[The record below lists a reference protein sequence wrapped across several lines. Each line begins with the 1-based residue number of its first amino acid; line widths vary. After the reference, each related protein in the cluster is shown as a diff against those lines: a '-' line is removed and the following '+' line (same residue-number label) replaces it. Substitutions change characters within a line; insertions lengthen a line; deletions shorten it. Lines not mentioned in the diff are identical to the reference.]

1 MAIKFLSAIDHGAYQ
16 LPTADGSNGQVLT
29 TDGNGNVTFQ
39 SVAASANYYLSGASF
54 NTSNGVL
61 TLTVTGATDQTVDL
75 DGRYALSNHVHNY
88 DNYGS
93 WNLKTNGV
101 QRTTVQS
108 GGDLNL
114 VAGSNVSLSYSAG
127 GTVTISSTD
136 TNTDTND
143 IDYINA
149 ASFNTGNGILS
160 LTGVGN
166 AGASVDL
173 DGRYLPLSGGNMSG
187 LITFQTASTNNG
199 FYWNVNSDQAGI
211 NFKNTGDGD
220 TNSYLNFF
228 TKDNGNEY
236 FKFSHRHYQT
246 GGKDYMDIK
255 DGSARFNGDI
265 RVNATQNGDFD
276 EGTNY
281 LSGGDLVWHTGDF
294 SSTNV
299 SNWNTAYSWGNHASA
314 GYITD
319 GNTGWNNTYGFITAS
334 STDTLTNKSGN
345 ISQWT
350 NDAGYS
356 TTSGTVTNVTVGTG
370 LDVSN
375 GTTTPN
381 ITLDLSEFADMT
393 AAVDTGVDELILL
406 DNGAE
411 RRKRFAEI
419 FGSAAYQNTSAFD
432 SAGSAANALTNA
444 INHTDDRI
452 DNEVLPTFSG
462 YLTTSGK
469 AADSNLLDGIDSSA
483 FLRSNTNDTF
493 TGALTIDGYIKGN
506 GQQLILSAGESHS
519 YATGQTAEYIYLNA
533 EQGLEINSET
543 GNWNGGWAARKTAYL
558 RGDQLTLDGETLSK
572 TNIQNFKTAYG
583 WGNHASAGYLTSI
596 PSSYATDAE
605 VSAAVD
611 VVDTRITEEVLPA
624 IDNAQQTA
632 DAALPKTGGTL
643 TGTLTIS
650 SSGDGHLILKQT
662 DAGSVAGTKEGGW
675 NYMQFYDGQNDR
687 QGYFGIDS
695 SGHFLFNPEVS
706 GAEVRMNRT
715 LRVTGSTIAT
725 GTVTAS
731 GGNSNN
737 WNTAYDWGDHGA
749 AGYTTTTYVDNAI
762 SDLIDAAPGA
772 LDTLNELAAALGD
785 DPNFAT
791 TMTNALAGKL
801 ATTHDMT
808 LTLNGDVSG
817 TATFTN
823 MGNATLT
830 VAIADDSHNHTIANV
845 DGLQTALNGKLSTTG
860 KAADSNLLDGLDL
873 HTGRNNQA
881 NKVVRTDGN
890 GYIQAGWINTTSG
903 AAGTINKIY
912 CSQDDYVRYLSPQ
925 NFRTQVTDSHY
936 DAAGSAAAVND
947 RIDTEV
953 FDAIATVDGNIPT
966 NNNQLTNGAGYITG
980 VPSSFTTST
989 INIGA
994 KVTLTESSDRADLLY
1009 INSSTSSWGG
1019 LQIGNTSN
1027 EFIFSLMGDGTTGGI
1042 YDDQNSDWLI
1052 QWTENA
1058 GVRLYHNAGQKL
1070 TTTST
1075 GITISGEI
1083 VTTGGNSTNWNTA
1096 YGWGNH
1102 ASAGYLTSETY
1113 TAHENTSNLSGAYG
1127 GNNNGIVIEDLTVDA
1142 NGHVTG
1148 VGTRDLDGR
1157 FDAAGSAATAQA
1169 NAIAH
1174 ADDRIENEIL
1184 PAIPTNNNQLI
1195 NGAGYVTSS
1204 GNTVIGTDS
1213 DINTSGYTIIDNLYM
1228 TDGVITS
1235 HGGRSLTNIH
1245 IEDTRAAEKSP
1256 NDYLN
1261 KALSLDFTDEFA
1273 SLGSWYSGI
1282 TLKGW
1287 DDGYAA
1293 WQLISS
1299 SNTSTNN
1306 ELYFRTGIGTSW
1318 NSLYRVWHSGNLDA
1332 FVGAS
1337 VSNDTIT
1344 FTKAN
1349 GGTVAV
1355 STSDANTNYFLNGI
1369 SRSGN
1374 TLTFSVSGT
1383 TNRSYTFG
1391 SAAWA
1396 ATSAFDAAGSA
1407 DAVHQRIDEEVM
1419 PAIPT
1424 NNNQLTNGAG
1434 YITSYVNTNRLT
1446 TFQVEDGDGTEVT
1459 ISHGKEWKFLEG
1471 QGINVNWTDT
1481 SNGTDGDPYD
1491 LQFALKANGVR
1502 ANELNVSGNGTT
1514 SQYLRSDG
1522 DGSFTWATPP
1532 NTNTQRSDEE
1542 IRDIAAAQ
1550 WVNGTN
1556 TTVVKDDANNTI
1568 RINSV
1573 NTNTTYSAD
1582 GNYGMTLSGTT
1593 FRLENDR
1600 RRNSSTT
1607 DIYTGNRHDFTWY
1620 DASVGIRWYT
1630 AGAEDMRLQD
1640 NGTLHVDGDVIA
1652 YSSTISDQ
1660 TFKDDV
1666 VTIDNAIDKVKK
1678 LRGVEYTWNSG
1689 YRKGKR
1695 DIGLIAQ
1702 EVEEVLP
1709 EIVHEHEMPLMED
1722 AEAGK
1727 TYKTVDYEKM
1737 VGVLIEAMKEQ
1748 QSQIDSLKAEVQLL
1762 KGK

>member
-39 SVAASANYYLSGASF
+39 SVAASSNYYLSGASF
-54 NTSNGVL
+54 NTGNGVL
-61 TLTVTGATDQTVDL
+61 TLTVSGATDQTVDL
-75 DGRYALSNHVHNY
+75 DGRYALSSHVHDY

-93 WNLKTNGV
+93 WNLKTNSV

-149 ASFNTGNGILS
+149 ASFDTGNGILS
-160 LTGVGN
+160 LTGVGS

-173 DGRYLPLSGGNMSG
+173 DGRYLPLSGGLMSG
-187 LITFQTASTNNG
+187 LITFQTASTSNG

-236 FKFSHRHYQT
+236 FKFSHTHYQS
-246 GGKDYMDIK
+246 GGKDFMDIK

-294 SSTNV
+294 TSTNV

-350 NDAGYS
+350 NDAGYT
-356 TTSGTVTNVTVGTG
+356 TTSGTITGVSTGTG
-370 LDVSN
+370 LD
-375 GTTTPN
+375 GTASSGSVT
-381 ITLDLSEFADMT
+381 ISLDLSELTDMT

-432 SAGSAANALTNA
+432 PAGSAASALADA

-469 AADSNLLDGIDSSA
+469 AADSNLLDGLDSSA
-483 FLRSNTNDTF
+483 FLRSNASDTF
-493 TGALTIDGYIKGN
+493 TGALTINGYIKGN
-506 GQQLILSAGESHS
+506 GQELILSAGESHS
-519 YATGQTAEYIYLNA
+519 YATGQTGEYIYLNA
-533 EQGLEINSET
+533 EQGLEINSEI
-543 GNWNGGWAARKTAYL
+543 GNWSGGWAARKTAYL

-596 PSSYATDAE
+596 PSTYATDAE
-605 VSAAVD
+605 LGVIEQELND
-611 VVDTRITEEVLPA
+611 RIDNEVLPTFA
-624 IDNAQQTA
+624 SYQPVGNYFTDGDTVINMTNNDGFVYDDNINKMYVKLDGTNREIYH
-632 DAALPKTGGTL
+632 TG
-643 TGTLTIS
+643 IF
-650 SSGDGHLILKQT
+650 T
-662 DAGSVAGTKEGGW
+662 D
-675 NYMQFYDGQNDR
+675 
-687 QGYFGIDS
+687 
-695 SGHFLFNPEVS
+695 
-706 GAEVRMNRT
+706 
-715 LRVTGSTIAT
+715 
-725 GTVTAS
+725 
-731 GGNSNN
+731 NSAN
-737 WNTAYDWGDHGA
+737 WNTAYGWGNHA
-749 AGYTTTTYVDNAI
+749 SAGYITSLSGYATTSYVDTAVSNLVD
-762 SDLIDAAPGA
+762 SAPGT

-791 TMTNALAGKL
+791 TISNQIGTKL
-801 ATTHDMT
+801 DATHDMT

-817 TATFTN
+817 AATFTD

-830 VAIADDSHNHTIANV
+830 VAVANDSHTH
-845 DGLQTALNGKLSTTG
+845 DGRYYTEAEVNSLLAGKLSTSG

-873 HTGRNNQA
+873 GGTRANVA
-881 NKVVRTDGN
+881 NKVVRTDTN
-890 GYIQAGWINTTSG
+890 GYANFGWINTTSG
-903 AAGTINKIY
+903 NTTSTLTDIY
-912 CSQDDYVRYLSPQ
+912 VNTNDGYIRKTTPAHFRSQI
-925 NFRTQVTDSHY
+925 TDSHY
-936 DAAGSAAAVND
+936 DAAGSAAEVNN

-980 VPSSFTTST
+980 VPSSFSTNT

-994 KVTLTESSDRADLLY
+994 KVTLTESSDRSDLLY

-1042 YDDQNSDWLI
+1042 YDDQNSDWII

-1127 GNNNGIVIEDLTVDA
+1127 GNNNGVVIEDITVDA
-1142 NGHVTG
+1142 NGHVTA

-1157 FDAAGSAATAQA
+1157 FDAAGSAATAEA
-1169 NAIAH
+1169 NAIAY
-1174 ADDRIENEIL
+1174 ADSRIEDEVL
-1184 PAIPTNNNQLI
+1184 PAIPTNNNQLT

-1204 GNTVIGTDS
+1204 GNTIIGTDS

-1235 HGGRSLTNIH
+1235 HGSRSLTNIYA
-1245 IEDTRAAEKSP
+1245 EDTRAAEKAP
-1256 NDYLN
+1256 NDYLDN
-1261 KALSLDFTDEFA
+1261 SLSVEFTDEFA
-1273 SLGSWYSGI
+1273 SLGSWYSGM
-1282 TLKGW
+1282 TVKGW
-1287 DDGYAA
+1287 SDNYAA

-1306 ELYFRTGIGTSW
+1306 ELYFRTGVGTSW

-1396 ATSAFDAAGSA
+1396 ATSAFDAAGA
-1407 DAVHQRIDEEVM
+1407 AAAVDARIDEEVLPAIPTNNNQLTNGAGYITDLPNAGIGAGTYGSTSNSTKIDTITVDAKGRVTAVATGAGGDITAVRLVADGGSYVQDTSGTAVLTIAGGSGITTSASGTTITVTNDEAGAADAVDARIDNEVL

-1434 YITSYVNTNRLT
+1434 YITSYVNT
-1446 TFQVEDGDGTEVT
+1446 
-1459 ISHGKEWKFLEG
+1459 
-1471 QGINVNWTDT
+1471 
-1481 SNGTDGDPYD
+1481 
-1491 LQFALKANGVR
+1491 
-1502 ANELNVSGNGTT
+1502 
-1514 SQYLRSDG
+1514 
-1522 DGSFTWATPP
+1522 
-1532 NTNTQRSDEE
+1532 
-1542 IRDIAAAQ
+1542 
-1550 WVNGTN
+1550 
-1556 TTVVKDDANNTI
+1556 
-1568 RINSV
+1568 
-1573 NTNTTYSAD
+1573 TYSAD
-1582 GNYGMTLSGTT
+1582 GNYGMTLSGTA

-1607 DIYTGNRHDFTWY
+1607 DIYTGNTHDFTFY

-1748 QSQIDSLKAEVQLL
+1748 QSQIDSLKAEVELL
-1762 KGK
+1762 KGN

>member
-1 MAIKFLSAIDHGAYQ
+1 
-16 LPTADGSNGQVLT
+16 
-29 TDGNGNVTFQ
+29 
-39 SVAASANYYLSGASF
+39 
-54 NTSNGVL
+54 
-61 TLTVTGATDQTVDL
+61 
-75 DGRYALSNHVHNY
+75 
-88 DNYGS
+88 
-93 WNLKTNGV
+93 
-101 QRTTVQS
+101 
-108 GGDLNL
+108 
-114 VAGSNVSLSYSAG
+114 
-127 GTVTISSTD
+127 
-136 TNTDTND
+136 
-143 IDYINA
+143 
-149 ASFNTGNGILS
+149 
-160 LTGVGN
+160 
-166 AGASVDL
+166 
-173 DGRYLPLSGGNMSG
+173 
-187 LITFQTASTNNG
+187 
-199 FYWNVNSDQAGI
+199 
-211 NFKNTGDGD
+211 
-220 TNSYLNFF
+220 
-228 TKDNGNEY
+228 
-236 FKFSHRHYQT
+236 
-246 GGKDYMDIK
+246 
-255 DGSARFNGDI
+255 
-265 RVNATQNGDFD
+265 
-276 EGTNY
+276 
-281 LSGGDLVWHTGDF
+281 
-294 SSTNV
+294 
-299 SNWNTAYSWGNHASA
+299 
-314 GYITD
+314 
-319 GNTGWNNTYGFITAS
+319 
-334 STDTLTNKSGN
+334 
-345 ISQWT
+345 
-350 NDAGYS
+350 
-356 TTSGTVTNVTVGTG
+356 
-370 LDVSN
+370 
-375 GTTTPN
+375 
-381 ITLDLSEFADMT
+381 
-393 AAVDTGVDELILL
+393 
-406 DNGAE
+406 
-411 RRKRFAEI
+411 
-419 FGSAAYQNTSAFD
+419 
-432 SAGSAANALTNA
+432 
-444 INHTDDRI
+444 
-452 DNEVLPTFSG
+452 
-462 YLTTSGK
+462 
-469 AADSNLLDGIDSSA
+469 
-483 FLRSNTNDTF
+483 
-493 TGALTIDGYIKGN
+493 
-506 GQQLILSAGESHS
+506 
-519 YATGQTAEYIYLNA
+519 
-533 EQGLEINSET
+533 
-543 GNWNGGWAARKTAYL
+543 
-558 RGDQLTLDGETLSK
+558 
-572 TNIQNFKTAYG
+572 
-583 WGNHASAGYLTSI
+583 
-596 PSSYATDAE
+596 
-605 VSAAVD
+605 
-611 VVDTRITEEVLPA
+611 
-624 IDNAQQTA
+624 
-632 DAALPKTGGTL
+632 
-643 TGTLTIS
+643 
-650 SSGDGHLILKQT
+650 
-662 DAGSVAGTKEGGW
+662 
-675 NYMQFYDGQNDR
+675 
-687 QGYFGIDS
+687 
-695 SGHFLFNPEVS
+695 
-706 GAEVRMNRT
+706 
-715 LRVTGSTIAT
+715 
-725 GTVTAS
+725 
-731 GGNSNN
+731 
-737 WNTAYDWGDHGA
+737 
-749 AGYTTTTYVDNAI
+749 
-762 SDLIDAAPGA
+762 
-772 LDTLNELAAALGD
+772 
-785 DPNFAT
+785 
-791 TMTNALAGKL
+791 
-801 ATTHDMT
+801 
-808 LTLNGDVSG
+808 
-817 TATFTN
+817 
-823 MGNATLT
+823 
-830 VAIADDSHNHTIANV
+830 
-845 DGLQTALNGKLSTTG
+845 
-860 KAADSNLLDGLDL
+860 
-873 HTGRNNQA
+873 
-881 NKVVRTDGN
+881 
-890 GYIQAGWINTTSG
+890 
-903 AAGTINKIY
+903 
-912 CSQDDYVRYLSPQ
+912 
-925 NFRTQVTDSHY
+925 
-936 DAAGSAAAVND
+936 
-947 RIDTEV
+947 
-953 FDAIATVDGNIPT
+953 
-966 NNNQLTNGAGYITG
+966 
-980 VPSSFTTST
+980 
-989 INIGA
+989 
-994 KVTLTESSDRADLLY
+994 
-1009 INSSTSSWGG
+1009 
-1019 LQIGNTSN
+1019 
-1027 EFIFSLMGDGTTGGI
+1027 
-1042 YDDQNSDWLI
+1042 
-1052 QWTENA
+1052 
-1058 GVRLYHNAGQKL
+1058 
-1070 TTTST
+1070 
-1075 GITISGEI
+1075 
-1083 VTTGGNSTNWNTA
+1083 
-1096 YGWGNH
+1096 
-1102 ASAGYLTSETY
+1102 
-1113 TAHENTSNLSGAYG
+1113 
-1127 GNNNGIVIEDLTVDA
+1127 
-1142 NGHVTG
+1142 

-1184 PAIPTNNNQLI
+1184 PAIPTNNNQLT

>member
-39 SVAASANYYLSGASF
+39 SVAASSNYYLSGASF
-54 NTSNGVL
+54 NTGNGIL
-61 TLTVTGATDQTVDL
+61 TLTVNGATDQTVDL
-75 DGRYALSNHVHNY
+75 DGRYALSSHVHNY

-93 WNLKTNGV
+93 WNLKTNGT

-173 DGRYLPLSGGNMSG
+173 DGRYLPLSGGLMSG

-281 LSGGDLVWHTGDF
+281 LSGGNLVWHTGDF

-381 ITLDLSEFADMT
+381 ITLDLSEFTDMT

-432 SAGSAANALTNA
+432 SAGSAASALADA

-483 FLRSNTNDTF
+483 FLRSNTSDTF
-493 TGALTIDGYIKGN
+493 SGALTIDGYIKGN
-506 GQQLILSAGESHS
+506 GQQLVLNAGESHS
-519 YATGQTAEYIYLNA
+519 YATGQTNEYIYLNA

-605 VSAAVD
+605 LNTAIGEI
-611 VVDTRITEEVLPA
+611 DTRINDEILPA

-643 TGTLTIS
+643 TGALTIS
-650 SSGDGHLILKQT
+650 TASDGHLILKQT

-675 NYMQFYDGQNDR
+675 NYIQFYDGQNDR

-715 LRVTGSTIAT
+715 LRVTGSAIAT
-725 GTVTAS
+725 GTITAS

-737 WNTAYDWGDHGA
+737 WNTAYGWGDHGA

-762 SDLIDAAPGA
+762 SDLVDAAPGA

-817 TATFTN
+817 AATFTN

-830 VAIADDSHNHTIANV
+830 VTIADDSHNHTIANV

-881 NKVVRTDGN
+881 NKVVRTDSN
-890 GYIQAGWINTTSG
+890 GYIQAGWINTPSG

-912 CSQDDYVRYLSPQ
+912 ASQDDYVRYLTPA

-936 DAAGSAAAVND
+936 DAAGSASTAEANAIAHADD
-947 RIDTEV
+947 RIENEILP
-953 FDAIATVDGNIPT
+953 AIPT

-1083 VTTGGNSTNWNTA
+1083 VTTGGSSANWNTA

-1127 GNNNGIVIEDLTVDA
+1127 GNNNGIVIEDITVDA
-1142 NGHVTG
+1142 NGHVTA

-1157 FDAAGSAATAQA
+1157 FDAAGSAATAEA

-1174 ADDRIENEIL
+1174 ADARIEGEVL
-1184 PAIPTNNNQLI
+1184 PAIPTNNNQLT

-1204 GNTVIGTDS
+1204 GNTIIGTDS

-1235 HGGRSLTNIH
+1235 HGARSLTNIH
-1245 IEDTRAAEKSP
+1245 AEDTRAAEKSP
-1256 NDYLN
+1256 NDYLD
-1261 KALSLDFTDEFA
+1261 KSLSVEFTDEFA
-1273 SLGSWYSGI
+1273 SLGAWYSGM
-1282 TLKGW
+1282 TVKGW
-1287 DDGYAA
+1287 SDNYTA

-1306 ELYFRTGIGTSW
+1306 ELYFRTGTGTSW

-1355 STSDANTNYFLNGI
+1355 STSDANTNYYLNGI

-1374 TLTFSVSGT
+1374 TLTFSVAGT

-1396 ATSAFDAAGSA
+1396 ATTDFDAAGSA
-1407 DAVHQRIDEEVM
+1407 AAVDLRIEEEVL

-1434 YITSYVNTNRLT
+1434 YITSYVNT
-1446 TFQVEDGDGTEVT
+1446 
-1459 ISHGKEWKFLEG
+1459 
-1471 QGINVNWTDT
+1471 
-1481 SNGTDGDPYD
+1481 
-1491 LQFALKANGVR
+1491 
-1502 ANELNVSGNGTT
+1502 
-1514 SQYLRSDG
+1514 
-1522 DGSFTWATPP
+1522 
-1532 NTNTQRSDEE
+1532 QRSDEE
-1542 IRDIAAAQ
+1542 IRDVAAAQ

-1568 RINSV
+1568 KINSV

-1600 RRNSSTT
+1600 RRNSTTT
-1607 DIYTGNRHDFTWY
+1607 DIYTGNTHDYTFY

-1652 YSSTISDQ
+1652 YSTTISDQ
-1660 TFKDDV
+1660 SFKDDV

-1678 LRGVEYTWNSG
+1678 LRGVEYTWNTGS
-1689 YRKGKR
+1689 RKGKR
-1695 DIGLIAQ
+1695 DLGLIAQ

-1748 QSQIDSLKAEVQLL
+1748 QSQIDSLKAEVELL

>member
-39 SVAASANYYLSGASF
+39 SVAASSNYYLSGASF
-54 NTSNGVL
+54 NTGTGVL
-61 TLTVTGATDQTVDL
+61 TLTVSGATNQTVDL
-75 DGRYALSNHVHNY
+75 DGRYALSSHSHNY

-93 WNLKTNGV
+93 WNLKTNGT

-127 GTVTISSTD
+127 GTVTITSTD

-187 LITFQTASTNNG
+187 LITFQTASTSNG

-220 TNSYLNFF
+220 SNSFLNFF

-246 GGKDYMDIK
+246 GGKDYMDVK
-255 DGSARFNGDI
+255 DGIVRFNGDI
-265 RVNATQNGDFD
+265 RVNASQNGDWD
-276 EGTNY
+276 AGTNY
-281 LSGGDLVWHTGDF
+281 LSGGNLVWHDGDF
-294 SSTNV
+294 SSTNI
-299 SNWNTAYSWGNHASA
+299 SNWNTAYGWGNHASA

-370 LDVSN
+370 LDVSS

-393 AAVDTGVDELILL
+393 AAVDTAVDELILL

-432 SAGSAANALTNA
+432 PAGSAASALADA

-506 GQQLILSAGESHS
+506 GQQLILNAGETHS
-519 YATGQTAEYIYLNA
+519 YATGQTSEYIYLNA
-533 EQGLEINSET
+533 EQGLEINSDT
-543 GNWNGGWAARKTAYL
+543 GNWSGGWAARKTAYL

-583 WGNHASAGYLTSI
+583 WGNHASAGYITSL
-596 PSSYATDAE
+596 SGYATTNY
-605 VSAAVD
+605 
-611 VVDTRITEEVLPA
+611 VDTAVSNL
-624 IDNAQQTA
+624 
-632 DAALPKTGGTL
+632 
-643 TGTLTIS
+643 
-650 SSGDGHLILKQT
+650 
-662 DAGSVAGTKEGGW
+662 V
-675 NYMQFYDGQNDR
+675 
-687 QGYFGIDS
+687 DS
-695 SGHFLFNPEVS
+695 
-706 GAEVRMNRT
+706 
-715 LRVTGSTIAT
+715 
-725 GTVTAS
+725 
-731 GGNSNN
+731 
-737 WNTAYDWGDHGA
+737 
-749 AGYTTTTYVDNAI
+749 
-762 SDLIDAAPGA
+762 APGT

-791 TMTNALAGKL
+791 TISNQIGTKL
-801 ATTHDMT
+801 DATHDMT

-817 TATFTN
+817 AATFTN

-830 VAIADDSHNHTIANV
+830 VVIADDSHNHTIANV

-873 HTGRNNQA
+873 GGTRANVA

-890 GYIQAGWINTTSG
+890 GYTNFGWINTTSG
-903 AAGTINKIY
+903 NTTSTLTDIY
-912 CSQDDYVRYLSPQ
+912 VNTNDGYIRKATPAHFRSQI
-925 NFRTQVTDSHY
+925 TDGSY
-936 DAAGSAAAVND
+936 DAAGSAAAVD
-947 RIDTEV
+947 SRIDNEV
-953 FDAIATVDGNIPT
+953 LPAIPT

-989 INIGA
+989 INIGST
-994 KVTLTESSDRADLLY
+994 VTLTESSDRSDLLY
-1009 INSSTSSWGG
+1009 INSGTSSWGG

-1075 GITISGEI
+1075 GITIGGEI

-1127 GNNNGIVIEDLTVDA
+1127 GNNNGVVIEDITVDA
-1142 NGHVTG
+1142 NGHVTA
-1148 VGTRDLDGR
+1148 VGTRDLDSR
-1157 FDAAGSAATAQA
+1157 FDAAGSAATAES

-1174 ADDRIENEIL
+1174 ADDRIDNEVI
-1184 PAIPTNNNQLI
+1184 PSIPTNNNQLTNGAGYTTNVGDI
-1195 NGAGYVTSS
+1195 TGVTAGSGLTGGGTSGTVTVSHADTSTQSSVNNSGRTYIQDITLDTYGHITGITSATETVVNTDTNTVTSIRRDNTGTYRTGNINLVGGSNVTITETSAGVFSFASTDTNTNTTYSAGTGLTLTGTTFSLTTPITNNNQLTNGAGYVTSS

-1213 DINTSGYTIIDNLYM
+1213 DINTSGFTVVDQLNM
-1228 TDGVITS
+1228 TDGVIQS
-1235 HGGRSLTNIH
+1235 HTTRSISNLYV
-1245 IEDTRAAEKSP
+1245 EDTRAAERVP
-1256 NDYLN
+1256 NDYLD
-1261 KALSLDFTDEFA
+1261 KSLSVEFTDEFG
-1273 SLGSWYSGI
+1273 SLGAWYSGI

-1287 DDGYAA
+1287 SDNYTA

-1318 NSLYRVWHSGNLDA
+1318 NSMYKVWHNGNLDA

-1369 SRSGN
+1369 TRSGN

-1383 TNRSYTFG
+1383 TNRTYTFG

-1396 ATSAFDAAGSA
+1396 ATTDFDAAGSA
-1407 DAVHQRIDEEVM
+1407 STVNDRIDIEVI
-1419 PAIPT
+1419 PSIPT

-1434 YITSYVNTNRLT
+1434 YITSY
-1446 TFQVEDGDGTEVT
+1446 
-1459 ISHGKEWKFLEG
+1459 
-1471 QGINVNWTDT
+1471 
-1481 SNGTDGDPYD
+1481 
-1491 LQFALKANGVR
+1491 
-1502 ANELNVSGNGTT
+1502 
-1514 SQYLRSDG
+1514 
-1522 DGSFTWATPP
+1522 
-1532 NTNTQRSDEE
+1532 
-1542 IRDIAAAQ
+1542 
-1550 WVNGTN
+1550 
-1556 TTVVKDDANNTI
+1556 
-1568 RINSV
+1568 
-1573 NTNTTYSAD
+1573 TNTTYSAD

-1593 FRLENDR
+1593 FRLEDDR
-1600 RRNSSTT
+1600 RRNSSTA
-1607 DIYTGNRHDFTWY
+1607 DIYTGNTHDFTWY

-1652 YSSTISDQ
+1652 FSSTISDQ

-1678 LRGVEYTWNSG
+1678 LRGVEYTWNTGS
-1689 YRKGKR
+1689 RKGKR
-1695 DIGLIAQ
+1695 DLGLIAQ

-1748 QSQIDSLKAEVQLL
+1748 QDIISQLEERIVDLENRM
-1762 KGK
+1762 